1 MYFYIGVFSTQIFQI
16 LHFTFVFRFS
26 FPRAS
31 LYHVYSL
38 SKTPLNRHRNVY
50 VKLNPQ
56 SGQPLKTIRIFW
68 SHRWTV
74 YRSFSLYIIYILKMC
89 ILFGIGIRTNF
100 RVVELSLILTVNTML
115 NLWFTVRIR
124 LCPLMS
130 SLPVICPRSGV
141 LLVNSGY

>member
-31 LYHVYSL
+31 LCHVYSL

-50 VKLNPQ
+50 VKLTPQ

-74 YRSFSLYIIYILKMC
+74 YRSFSLYIIYIFEDVHIVWNWYSDEFPSC
-89 ILFGIGIRTNF
+89 C
-100 RVVELSLILTVNTML
+100 LILTVNTML